1 MSLEA
6 AVVNKDRGLV
16 EAFVAVARQRGR
28 AGGMRTESIM
38 LVPRANQIVGIIF
51 VWTGTP

>member
-16 EAFVAVARQRGR
+16 EAFVAVTRPRGPHVVGRYQR
-28 AGGMRTESIM
+28 
-38 LVPRANQIVGIIF
+38 
-51 VWTGTP
+51 